1 MTLRILRTLGA
12 LAAVPL
18 LVAAPLAA
26 HAADD
31 GGRIDH
37 VETDGDSVSVL
48 YSVPGLPSG
57 VTPDPDSVTVT
68 MDGKPVEATAKTVA
82 DSGETVRRTA
92 ILAIDVSKSM
102 EGDKFAAAQ
111 DAARAYV
118 DAAPDDVYIGLVTF
132 ASDVTTVEAPT
143 QNHDDLDD
151 AISSL
156 ELSPATHLYDGV
168 LKALDETGEEGQRSV
183 LLLSDGI
190 DTTDTELSAVVTQA
204 KNTGARVDVV
214 SLDQKVTEDSPLVEI
229 SKATG
234 GTVASTSDSDELEAL
249 FTAEATDLAKQLV
262 VTFPAPS
269 SSEQG
274 TLAVSVDADGTSYGD
289 DAFVTLDPAEGTAAG
304 PTLAAPDDG
313 FSLPKPALFI
323 GIGLLFL
330 GMAVLLAFG
339 STKMVPAEITPMQQ
353 QLSLY
358 TVHGMKRSE
367 KSNKSEGSA
376 QLKDSA
382 VAIAQQLVD
391 KRDFETS
398 LNHKLDRAGLRLK
411 AAEWIL
417 LHAGSHDRLGPG
429 RLPADAEHLPGP
441 DLPGRRSGAPLVL
454 PLLQGVAADQGV
466 QRSARADP
474 PGHRRCAPGRSVA
487 APGGRHGRPG
497 GSGADGVGVPPGD
510 HRAAARC
517 RDRGLA
523 GHRRRA
529 DGQRRLQVGRDG
541 DPHPAR
547 GRRQPRRAA
556 AQRRGDPARA

>member
-1 MTLRILRTLGA
+1 
-12 LAAVPL
+12 
-18 LVAAPLAA
+18 
-26 HAADD
+26 
-31 GGRIDH
+31 
-37 VETDGDSVSVL
+37 
-48 YSVPGLPSG
+48 
-57 VTPDPDSVTVT
+57 
-68 MDGKPVEATAKTVA
+68 
-82 DSGETVRRTA
+82 
-92 ILAIDVSKSM
+92 M

-118 DAAPDDVYIGLVTF
+118 EAAPDDVYIGLVTF

-143 QNHDDLDD
+143 QNHDDLDE

-156 ELSPATHLYDGV
+156 ELTPATHLYDGV

-183 LLLSDGI
+183 LVLSDGI
-190 DTTDTELSAVVTQA
+190 DTTDTELSTVVTQA

-339 STKMVPAEITPMQQ
+339 STRWSPRDHPDAAAAVA
-353 QLSLY
+353 
-358 TVHGMKRSE
+358 VHGARDE
-367 KSNKSEGSA
+367 ALREVQQVRGFC

-398 LNHKLDRAGLRLK
+398 LNHKLDRAGPHLK

-417 LHAGSHDRLGPG
+417 LHAALTIGSALAGF
-429 RLPADAEHLPGP
+429 LLTQNIFLALIFLAV
-441 DLPGRRSGAPLVL
+441 GAVL
-454 PLLQGVAADQGV
+454 PWFYLSFKESRRIKAFNGQLAQTLQVIAGALQAGLSLPQAVDTVV
-466 QRSARADP
+466 QEGTSRW
-474 PGHRRCAPGRSVA
+474 RR
-487 APGGRHGRPG
+487 
-497 GSGADGVGVPPGD
+497 VPSGD

-523 GHRRRA
+523 GHRRRP

-541 DPHPAR
+541 HPHPAR
-547 GRRQPRRAA
+547 GRRQPLRAA
-556 AQRRGDPARA
+556 SQRRGDLARA